1 MAATEQPAARR
12 LRLPLRGPQLAS
24 LAILIVVLVVFSMVE
39 PKFFSTRNVSNMLAF
54 MPELGIIALG
64 MCLLLTAGEFDLSV
78 GAVFALGPCI
88 VMMLAQNEVLPI
100 GPALLVGLIVC
111 MTVGLINGLVVT
123 KIGISSFLVTLSML
137 LMARGAALYLTQG
150 FPLRSWNEPSF
161 WVTLLSGDFYIG
173 GLRIYASLFW
183 FVCLALVA
191 AYVLN
196 ISRLGNWISAV
207 GSNRSAA
214 VARGVPADAVKIGL
228 FITTSSLAGLAGM
241 ISAFRINNAS
251 PVAGSEYELEV
262 IAMVVVGG
270 TALMGGYGT
279 VFGTVIGVILL
290 RAIRNGIIMI
300 GVPGLAYSVFVGGI
314 IMGLLILHAVIGRV
328 GGQRRE

>member
-24 LAILIVVLVVFSMVE
+24 LAILIVVLVAFSMVE

-196 ISRLGNWISAV
+196 VSRLGNWISAV

-314 IMGLLILHAVIGRV
+314 IMGLLILHAVIGRM